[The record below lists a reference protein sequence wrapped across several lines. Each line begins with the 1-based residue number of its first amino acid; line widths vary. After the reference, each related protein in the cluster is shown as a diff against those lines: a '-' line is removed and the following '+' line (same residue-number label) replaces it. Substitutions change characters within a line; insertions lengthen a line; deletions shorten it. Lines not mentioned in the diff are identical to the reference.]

1 MKLSRLALPFLL
13 LLSVLTFGSNSES
26 PDFSFRRISPVGG
39 FTYGSINSIGED
51 SFGFI
56 WFGTIHGLYRYNT
69 VSVQKFT
76 HDSSD
81 STSIPSNSIR
91 TIYNDNN
98 GALWIGTAYGLAVY
112 DDRKD
117 KFIRKRFQDES
128 GEYLGNNMCDIFRGK
143 GKSLYFLSSIML
155 GRLDLET
162 NKFEKIFADRTL
174 HENFVAAAT
183 DSKGNIWIGGS
194 DGTVWLY
201 NISTKIVKT
210 FCHHRDDAIRKIFVD
225 QETIWIGYSL
235 TGLDCTSMEGTLI
248 KHYGSNP
255 DDQYKIHH
263 NRIRDIFKDET
274 GRMWIATYKGISI
287 IDQGK
292 INNML
297 PHEISG
303 IPYSSI
309 YKIFRD
315 SKNGIWIGTW
325 SGGLAYQSNFDNRFA
340 HSEKERTDTDLD
352 DEFVSSFTEKSDGT
366 ILIGTEF
373 GNLNKLDR
381 LANKMIKIPLLPDNG
396 KKIENIKSLLFDGKT
411 DVLWIGTFLEGLWYQ
426 KKNETILHRFKSIN
440 DSRVSV
446 YALAKADNGIWIG
459 TFGTG
464 LYYLDDISGNLKHF
478 ITASNDSTTI
488 SSNSIRAIEVAKD
501 KSLWIGTNNGLN
513 RLDPVS
519 GKFTRYIQK
528 LNSYDPVRN
537 DEILCL
543 KEDRKGNLWIGT
555 SGRGLIVFNP
565 KEHLLKSFQIKD
577 GLIGND
583 VYGIEEDNNGI
594 LWISTENGISSVD
607 PDLTSIRNFN
617 RNDELLG
624 NQFNP
629 GSHFLS
635 SAGEILFGDTKGFI
649 LFSPNKM
656 KANPVPPKVILT
668 SLNINNKLV
677 DIHAKDSP
685 LDQSIF
691 TTTELKLSYHQNS
704 LTFNF
709 VANNF
714 VLPNKNKF
722 KYRLANY
729 DNNWID
735 AGSQNYATFTKI
747 PPGSYTFEVLACN
760 NDNVWSEVPTKIR
773 IAISPPFWFSWYA
786 YLIYLVLLFIVIY
799 FIRKEVKER
808 ERFKKELLLERLLHE
823 SDAQLQE
830 MKLRFFTNIS
840 HEFRTPL
847 TLIVSPIN
855 LLLEKFNLETI
866 VREHLQTIQRN
877 SDRLLRLIN
886 QVIDVHKIESGKTV
900 FQPVI
905 SDLISLCNEVIH
917 CFEMEARDKNILLT
931 FSSEFDELE
940 VCIDPDKVEKIFF
953 NILSNAMKFTGE
965 NGIIRISV
973 SINHPEN
980 LSEKGITIG
989 DSIDGDRVSVEFSD
1003 NGPGIAKEDILLI
1016 FERFGQG
1023 KNHHTSGTGIGLHMA
1038 SEYIRLH
1045 HGNIHLESNPNE
1057 GSSFTINLPV
1067 SYDLVINQK
1076 EVAEI
1081 TQLEESI
1088 NNKVH
1093 QPKENNISEKSIN
1106 ETILIIEDNFEL
1118 RTYLKNILRS
1128 KYRIVTAPNGKQG
1141 VETALTVLPDLV
1153 ISDVM
1158 MPQMDGFEVCRY
1170 LKNNILS
1177 SHIPIILLTAL
1188 SDTDKKIGGY
1198 SSGADAY
1205 VTKPFDEKILLAQI
1219 ENLIRSRAKLR
1230 DVFSVSDSE
1239 WASGMAHLN
1248 SDKLLIEKAGTIV
1261 EQHLNDKNFI
1271 VDHLAAKL
1279 NISTS
1284 SLYRKLKS
1292 LTNQSPTEFVRYIR
1306 LKKAIKLMTE
1316 GNSNVD
1322 EIGFAIGF
1330 NSHSYFT
1337 SSFKKQFGMTPSE
1350 YLHDLKLNKK

>member
-1 MKLSRLALPFLL
+1 
-13 LLSVLTFGSNSES
+13 
-26 PDFSFRRISPVGG
+26 
-39 FTYGSINSIGED
+39 
-51 SFGFI
+51 
-56 WFGTIHGLYRYNT
+56 
-69 VSVQKFT
+69 
-76 HDSSD
+76 
-81 STSIPSNSIR
+81 
-91 TIYNDNN
+91 
-98 GALWIGTAYGLAVY
+98 
-112 DDRKD
+112 
-117 KFIRKRFQDES
+117 
-128 GEYLGNNMCDIFRGK
+128 
-143 GKSLYFLSSIML
+143 
-155 GRLDLET
+155 
-162 NKFEKIFADRTL
+162 
-174 HENFVAAAT
+174 
-183 DSKGNIWIGGS
+183 
-194 DGTVWLY
+194 
-201 NISTKIVKT
+201 
-210 FCHHRDDAIRKIFVD
+210 
-225 QETIWIGYSL
+225 
-235 TGLDCTSMEGTLI
+235 
-248 KHYGSNP
+248 
-255 DDQYKIHH
+255 
-263 NRIRDIFKDET
+263 
-274 GRMWIATYKGISI
+274 
-287 IDQGK
+287 
-292 INNML
+292 
-297 PHEISG
+297 
-303 IPYSSI
+303 
-309 YKIFRD
+309 
-315 SKNGIWIGTW
+315 
-325 SGGLAYQSNFDNRFA
+325 
-340 HSEKERTDTDLD
+340 
-352 DEFVSSFTEKSDGT
+352 
-366 ILIGTEF
+366 
-373 GNLNKLDR
+373 
-381 LANKMIKIPLLPDNG
+381 
-396 KKIENIKSLLFDGKT
+396 
-411 DVLWIGTFLEGLWYQ
+411 
-426 KKNETILHRFKSIN
+426 
-440 DSRVSV
+440 
-446 YALAKADNGIWIG
+446 
-459 TFGTG
+459 
-464 LYYLDDISGNLKHF
+464 
-478 ITASNDSTTI
+478 
-488 SSNSIRAIEVAKD
+488 
-501 KSLWIGTNNGLN
+501 
-513 RLDPVS
+513 
-519 GKFTRYIQK
+519 
-528 LNSYDPVRN
+528 
-537 DEILCL
+537 
-543 KEDRKGNLWIGT
+543 
-555 SGRGLIVFNP
+555 
-565 KEHLLKSFQIKD
+565 
-577 GLIGND
+577 
-583 VYGIEEDNNGI
+583 
-594 LWISTENGISSVD
+594 
-607 PDLTSIRNFN
+607 
-617 RNDELLG
+617 
-624 NQFNP
+624 
-629 GSHFLS
+629 
-635 SAGEILFGDTKGFI
+635 
-649 LFSPNKM
+649 
-656 KANPVPPKVILT
+656 
-668 SLNINNKLV
+668 
-677 DIHAKDSP
+677 
-685 LDQSIF
+685 
-691 TTTELKLSYHQNS
+691 
-704 LTFNF
+704 
-709 VANNF
+709 
-714 VLPNKNKF
+714 
-722 KYRLANY
+722 
-729 DNNWID
+729 
-735 AGSQNYATFTKI
+735 
-747 PPGSYTFEVLACN
+747 
-760 NDNVWSEVPTKIR
+760 
-773 IAISPPFWFSWYA
+773 
-786 YLIYLVLLFIVIY
+786 
-799 FIRKEVKER
+799 
-808 ERFKKELLLERLLHE
+808 
-823 SDAQLQE
+823 

-1093 QPKENNISEKSIN
+1093 QPKEYNISEKSIN

>member
-1 MKLSRLALPFLL
+1 MKLSLLVLPLFL
-13 LLSVLTFGSNSES
+13 LLSVEIFGSNTES
-26 PDFSFRRISPVGG
+26 FDFSFRRISPIGG

-76 HDSSD
+76 YDSSD

-91 TIYNDNN
+91 TIFNDKN
-98 GALWIGTAYGLAVY
+98 GTLWIGTAYGLAVY
-112 DDRKD
+112 DYRKD
-117 KFIRKRFQDES
+117 EFVRKKFQDES
-128 GEYLGNNMCDIFRGK
+128 GELLGNNLYDIFQGE
-143 GKSLYFLSSIML
+143 GNSLYFLSSIML
-155 GRLDLET
+155 GRIDLET
-162 NKFEKIFADRTL
+162 NNFEKIFADRTL
-174 HENFVAAAT
+174 RENFVAAAT

-194 DGTVWLY
+194 EGTVWLY

-210 FCHHRDDAIRKIFVD
+210 FCHHRSDAIRKIFVD
-225 QETIWIGYSL
+225 QDKIWIGYSL
-235 TGLDCTSMEGTLI
+235 TGLDCTSMEGALI

-263 NRIRDIFKDET
+263 NRVRDIFKDET

-287 IDQGK
+287 IDQEK

-297 PHEISG
+297 PHEVSG

-325 SGGLAYQSNFDNRFA
+325 SGGLAYQSNYDNRFS
-340 HSEKERTDTDLD
+340 HSEKERTDIDLD
-352 DEFVSSFTEKSDGT
+352 DEFVSSFTETDDGT

-373 GNLNKLDR
+373 GNLNRLDR
-381 LANKMIKIPLLPDNG
+381 QTNKMINIPLVPENG
-396 KKIENIKSLLFDGKT
+396 KKIENIKSLLYDGKT
-411 DVLWIGTFLEGLWYQ
+411 DVLWIGTFLGGLWYQ
-426 KKNETILHRFKSIN
+426 KKNEAILHHFKNIN
-440 DSRVSV
+440 DSRISV
-446 YALAKADNGIWIG
+446 YALAKSDSGIWIG

-464 LYYLDDISGNLKHF
+464 LYYLDSNSGKLRHYLS
-478 ITASNDSTTI
+478 TSNDSNTI
-488 SSNSIRAIEVAKD
+488 SSNSIRAIVVAKD

-513 RLDPVS
+513 RLDPVK
-519 GKFTRYIQK
+519 GKFTRFIQR
-528 LNSYDPVRN
+528 LNAYNPVRN
-537 DEILCL
+537 EEILCL
-543 KEDRKGNLWIGT
+543 KEDRKANIWIGT
-555 SGRGLIVFNP
+555 SGRGLLVFNP
-565 KEHLLKSFQIKD
+565 KKHLLKSFQIKD

-594 LWISTENGISSVD
+594 LWISTENGISSID
-607 PDLTSIRNFN
+607 PDLTSLRNFD

-649 LFSPNKM
+649 LFSPDKM

-668 SLNINNKLV
+668 SLNVNNKIV
-677 DIHAKDSP
+677 DIHGKDSP

-691 TTTELKLSYHQNS
+691 TATDLKLSYHQNS

-735 AGSQNYATFTKI
+735 AGSKNYATFTKI
-747 PPGSYTFEVLACN
+747 PPGNYTFEVLACN
-760 NDNVWSEVPTKIR
+760 NDNIWSSSPTKIR
-773 IAISPPFWFSWYA
+773 IAIAPPFWFSRYA
-786 YLIYLVLLFIVIY
+786 YLIYLILLVIVIY
-799 FIRKEVKER
+799 IIRKEVKER
-808 ERFKKELLLERLLHE
+808 ERFKRELLLERLLHE

-855 LLLEKFNLETI
+855 LLLEKFKLETI

-886 QVIDVHKIESGKTV
+886 QVIDVHKIESGKAV
-900 FQPVI
+900 FQPI
-905 SDLISLCNEVIH
+905 MSDLIALCKEVLH
-917 CFEMEARDKNILLT
+917 CFEMEATDKNILLT
-931 FSSEFDELE
+931 FSSETDKME

-965 NGIIRISV
+965 NGSIRINV

-980 LSEKGITIG
+980 ESEKGITIG
-989 DSIDGDRVSVEFSD
+989 DPIVGDRVSVEFSD

-1057 GSSFTINLPV
+1057 GSTFTINFPV
-1067 SYDLVINQK
+1067 SYEMILNQK
-1076 EVAEI
+1076 NIAENTI
-1081 TQLEESI
+1081 IEESI
-1088 NNKVH
+1088 NNSLD
-1093 QPKENNISEKSIN
+1093 QPKVINNTEKLIH
-1106 ETILIIEDNFEL
+1106 ETILIVEDNFEL
-1118 RTYLKNILRS
+1118 RTYLKNILRTN
-1128 KYRIVTAPNGKQG
+1128 YRIVTAPNGKQG

-1158 MPQMDGFEVCRY
+1158 MPLMDGFEVCNK
-1170 LKNNILS
+1170 LKNNVLT

-1188 SDTDKKIGGY
+1188 SDTEKKIGGY

-1230 DVFSVSDSE
+1230 EVFTVSDSE

-1248 SDKLLIEKAGTIV
+1248 SDKFLVEKAGSIV

-1271 VDHLAAKL
+1271 VDHLAANL

-1284 SLYRKLKS
+1284 SLYRKLKT

-1306 LKKAIKLMTE
+1306 LKKAIKLMAD
-1316 GNSNVD
+1316 GNTNVD
-1322 EIGFAIGF
+1322 EIGYAIGF

-1337 SSFKKQFGMTPSE
+1337 SSFKKQFGKTPSE
-1350 YLHDLKLNKK
+1350 YLRDLKLNKN